1 MRRLHN
7 GLGQLLSTEE
17 AEEPQLRALGSEI
30 QVSALGACWIE
41 RLVIRAEK
49 RCWFVPVVEIEW
61 VEAAD
66 YNIRVHTSQQTY
78 TTRLSL
84 SYLADRLDPRRF
96 VRVHRSSIVNLDR
109 VREVQPHINGA
120 YTLVLH
126 DGTQLRLSR
135 SMRPVLEKALGQR
148 L

>member
-1 MRRLHN
+1 MRKLLNGRGRLKTN
-7 GLGQLLSTEE
+7 GGAHDSDH
-17 AEEPQLRALGSEI
+17 RAPAPETQDFAPGTR
-30 QVSALGACWIE
+30 WIE
-41 RLVIRAEK
+41 RLVIRAE
-49 RCWFVPVVEIEW
+49 RRSWFVPVTEIEW

-66 YNIRVHTSQQTY
+66 YNVRVHTSQQTY

-84 SYLADRLDPRRF
+84 SYLAERLDPRRF

-120 YTLVLH
+120 FTLVLQ

-135 SMRPVLEKALGQR
+135 SMRPALEEALGQT